1 MWGTP
6 YGFPAPRAPG
16 QQHQDARLSRRGRN
30 IYLTILSVLIGGFA
44 VVVIVALI
52 AD

>member
-16 QQHQDARLSRRGRN
+16 QQHHDARLSLRGRL
-30 IYLTILSVLIGGFA
+30 IWLAILSVLIGSFA
-44 VVVIVALI
+44 LLVIVALVT
-52 AD
+52 D